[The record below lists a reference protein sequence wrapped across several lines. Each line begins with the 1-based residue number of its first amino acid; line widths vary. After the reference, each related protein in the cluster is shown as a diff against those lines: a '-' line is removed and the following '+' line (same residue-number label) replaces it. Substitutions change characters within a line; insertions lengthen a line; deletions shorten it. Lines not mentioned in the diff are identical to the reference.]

1 MAGSGTKVVVSAIAG
16 NSFITVIKFIG
27 WVFSQ
32 SPSLLAE
39 AIHSLADTSNQIL
52 LLIGLK
58 KSGESSTREHPTGT
72 GGARYLWNLI
82 SAVGIFFIGFGV
94 TFYHGIHS
102 LMSGHYEVGP
112 ISYIGVGVLTISLI
126 VEAYVLKQA
135 YVEVKLQKG
144 KQTFLNFF
152 KESDDPTLVAV
163 LLEDGVA
170 VLGVLFALSGIFLG
184 QIFQSALFDIFAS
197 IGIAL
202 LLGFMAI
209 ALAFINS
216 KLLIG
221 KSLSVHKE
229 DEVKSFIEG
238 LSEVKYIERL
248 STKITGAGQ
257 VRLSIEIEL
266 NPQEVMD
273 FISLEDDAKKIISG
287 EPAQKILLKSNQR
300 MLRLA
305 GRVINNLELKI
316 QGEFPEI
323 TLIDF
328 ELN

>member
-1 MAGSGTKVVVSAIAG
+1 MAGSGTKVVVQAIAG

-27 WVFSQ
+27 WFFSM

-39 AIHSLADTSNQIL
+39 AIHSFADTLNQIL
-52 LLIGLK
+52 LLVGLK
-58 KSGESSTREHPTGT
+58 QSNTQATREHPTGT

-102 LMSGHYEVGP
+102 LMAGHYEVGP
-112 ISYIGVGVLTISLI
+112 VSYLGIGVLIVSLI

-135 YVEVKLQKG
+135 HVEVKKQKG
-144 KQTFLNFF
+144 NKSYLTFF
-152 KESDDPTLVAV
+152 KESDDPTLVAI

-170 VLGVLFALSGIFLG
+170 VLGVLFALMGIGLG

-202 LLGFMAI
+202 LLGFMAV

-221 KSLSVHKE
+221 KSLTIHKE
-229 DEVKSFIEG
+229 SVIKT
-238 LSEVKYIERL
+238 YIEELDEIKHIENL

-257 VRLSIEIEL
+257 VRLSLEIEL
-266 NPQEVMD
+266 NAQSIIDPNV
-273 FISLEDDAKKIISG
+273 LEDDVTKIESG
-287 EPAQKILLKSNQR
+287 ESAHKVILKSNER
-300 MLRLA
+300 ILRSA
-305 GRVINNLELKI
+305 GMAINNLELKI
-316 QGEFPEI
+316 QKEFPEI
-323 TLIDF
+323 NIIDF